1 MVIKLIKFKSDYH
14 KLFDKHN
21 LPYYYYLDDELVIVT
36 GYENKKRTSK
46 GKAMQA
52 YYHTSCGKVKH
63 ASRFRKVDI
72 TPFIRDKKLENLLK

>member
-1 MVIKLIKFKSDYH
+1 M
-14 KLFDKHN
+14 
-21 LPYYYYLDDELVIVT
+21 VIVT
-36 GYENKKRTSK
+36 GYENKKRTGK
-46 GKAMQA
+46 GKARQV